1 MLASWR
7 HWPSESSCRSSGGQP
22 CEAHVASSRKPSTSL
37 AKLHRCCSGS
47 PVRTERRRS
56 VAVPVG
62 SRPGRWGLQW
72 ALGRCGDR
80 ACGRGV
86 QGTPKARWASRS
98 PRSARDRGQGSGS
111 RPGAS
116 SVNLAMSPFRRGGE
130 WPSGESPI
138 HRRCGQKGESVDE
151 GSRGVWTASPTCV
164 ECGSIWTRVVHMA
177 RINRGKS
184 WPGVRVLN
192 LLELGAQNR
201 RISTC
206 RARNPSPA
214 PSRRRFH
221 VERPRAIRC
230 SRAVT
235 VRRSPQ
241 NVGSGA
247 TQRLPECT
255 SAR

>member
-1 MLASWR
+1 VLASWR

-116 SVNLAMSPFRRGGE
+116 SVNLAMSPSRRGGE

-138 HRRCGQKGESVDE
+138 HRRCGQRGESVDE
-151 GSRGVWTASPTCV
+151 GSRGVWTASPMRV
-164 ECGSIWTRVVHMA
+164 ECNAFRTRAVRLA
-177 RINRGKS
+177 RRSRGKS
-184 WPGVRVLN
+184 WPGARALD
-192 LLELGAQNR
+192 LLDLGAQNR

-206 RARNPSPA
+206 RAANPSPA
-214 PSRRRFH
+214 PSRRWFH

>member
-7 HWPSESSCRSSGGQP
+7 HSPRESSCRSSGGEP

-37 AKLHRCCSGS
+37 AKLHQCGSGS
-47 PVRTERRRS
+47 PVRTERRGS
-56 VAVPVG
+56 VAIPFG

-86 QGTPKARWASRS
+86 QGAPRARWVSRS
-98 PRSARDRGQGSGS
+98 PRTTRDRGQGAGS

-138 HRRCGQKGESVDE
+138 HRRCGQRGESVDE
-151 GSRGVWTASPTCV
+151 GSGGVWTASPMRV
-164 ECGSIWTRVVHMA
+164 ECNAFRTRAVRLA
-177 RINRGKS
+177 RRSRGKS
-184 WPGVRVLN
+184 WPGARALD